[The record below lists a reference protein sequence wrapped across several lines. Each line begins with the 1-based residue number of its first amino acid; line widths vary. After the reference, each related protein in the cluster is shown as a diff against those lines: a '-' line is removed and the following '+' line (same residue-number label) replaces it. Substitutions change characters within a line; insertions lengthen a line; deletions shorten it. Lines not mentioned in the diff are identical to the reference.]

1 MHFPRI
7 SPKVSVGVVF
17 VAAMF
22 MSIMDSTIVNV
33 ALPSLAH
40 DFGVAGTAIEAVV
53 VAYLVS
59 LAIVIPVSGW
69 LGDRFGTKR
78 IFLSALA
85 LFTIASALCGLATS
99 LPMLVVF
106 RVFQGLAGG
115 ALAPVG
121 TALLYRTFPQ
131 EERIHVSRVL
141 NIPTVFAPAMGPVIG
156 GLLIDKLSWHW
167 VFYVNVPIGVLAF
180 VFGLL
185 FLREM
190 HERVNV
196 GFDVA
201 GFLLAGFGL
210 ALTMY
215 ALSEGPSQGWTNP
228 GILISGALGLMTLV
242 VFVNIELRVKQPM
255 LDLRLLKNR
264 PFRTCNTV
272 ALFSGAGFMGLL
284 YAAPLFLQV
293 GRGVSALTS
302 GLTTFPEALGV
313 LVSTQ
318 IAARLYPKVGPRRL
332 VIFGLSCVTILM
344 GLMFFVGQNT
354 DLWLMRILM
363 FLIGAGMA
371 SSFIPIQ
378 VAAFA
383 TISPAAT
390 GQASALNNARLQVGA
405 SLGVA
410 LISSVISFVGIT
422 QVNANGAVVANLASY
437 HTAFIVSAIL
447 VLIATGIGFTIHDS
461 DAASTMKSR
470 PNETA
475 KQDAILDVTPGV
487 EAVL

>member
-7 SPKVSVGVVF
+7 SAKVSVAVVF

-33 ALPSLAH
+33 ALPSLSH
-40 DFGVAGTAIEAVV
+40 QFNVPGTAIESVV

-78 IFLSALA
+78 IFLAALA
-85 LFTIASALCGLATS
+85 LFTIASALCGLALN
-99 LPMLVVF
+99 LPMLVGF
-106 RVFQGLAGG
+106 RVLQGLAGG
-115 ALAPVG
+115 ALSPVG

-141 NIPTVFAPAMGPVIG
+141 NIPTVFAPAMGPVLG

-167 VFYVNVPIGVLAF
+167 VFYVNVPIGILAF
-180 VFGLL
+180 LFGLL

-190 HERVNV
+190 HERIHHS
-196 GFDVA
+196 FDVS
-201 GFLLAGFGL
+201 GFLLAGIGL

-215 ALSEGPSQGWTNP
+215 ALSEGPALGWTDP
-228 GILISGALGLMTLV
+228 GILISGLIGLVLLV
-242 VFVNIELRVKQPM
+242 VFVNVELRSKHPM
-255 LDLRLLKNR
+255 LDLRLLGNR
-264 PFRTCNTV
+264 PFRTCNIL

-318 IAARLYPKVGPRRL
+318 IAARLYPRMGPRRL
-332 VIFGLSCVTILM
+332 VIAGLSSVTVFMALM
-344 GLMFFVGQNT
+344 LLVGQDTN
-354 DLWLMRILM
+354 LWLMRVLM

-371 SSFIPIQ
+371 CSFIPIQ

-422 QVNANGAVVANLASY
+422 HVNANGAVVANLASY
-437 HTAFIVSAIL
+437 HTAFVVSAIL

-461 DAASTMKSR
+461 DAASTMSR
-470 PNETA
+470 RPDESV
-475 KQDAILDVTPGV
+475 KQDAILDATPGAEV
-487 EAVL
+487 VL